1 MLLHFKKVMNLY
13 LLLFCCII
21 LCAQLSTF
29 AKMTCYTNIADCP
42 NNSAFDPKTEVNNV
56 LENADLPAECA
67 NQIHPVEISEQC
79 TRATESYLK
88 SCHDTNLRLAKIC
101 GIKEP
106 VVTHLMDNEKR
117 LQLGMQLSPPPQKI
131 ISSSKISFAA
141 IVKRLM
147 KSCTVNKYNQCVW
160 KP

>member
-1 MLLHFKKVMNLY
+1 MFLQFIKLMKLKT
-13 LLLFCCII
+13 LLLCCLFIS
-21 LCAQLSTF
+21 LQESSV
-29 AKMTCYTNIADCP
+29 AKLFCYTSLVDCP
-42 NNSAFDPKTEVNNV
+42 NNSAFDPKTEVNNA
-56 LENADLPAECA
+56 LENADLPGECA

-79 TRATESYLK
+79 TSATETYLK

-101 GIKEP
+101 GIQEP
-106 VVTHLMDNEKR
+106 IVTHLMDNEKR